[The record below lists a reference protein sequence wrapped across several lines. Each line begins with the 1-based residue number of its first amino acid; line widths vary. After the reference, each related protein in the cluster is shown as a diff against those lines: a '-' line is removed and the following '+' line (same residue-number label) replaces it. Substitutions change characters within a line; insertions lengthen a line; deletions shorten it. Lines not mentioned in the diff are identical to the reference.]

1 MIWLVALAAGAL
13 VAAGVYLAMSR
24 DIVRMVIGISLIGA
38 GANLVVLGA
47 GRLGAAVPAIVP
59 AGEKV
64 LTALAA
70 NPLPQALVLTAIV
83 ISFSLTCFSLCL
95 VLAVSRSLG
104 SVDSHGLRAA
114 EPPAAA
120 DGAPARLDDEVSS

>member
-1 MIWLVALAAGAL
+1 MIWLMALSVGAL
-13 VAAGVYLAMSR
+13 VAAGVYLALSR

-38 GANLVVLGA
+38 GANLVLLGS

-59 AGEKV
+59 AGEQV
-64 LTALAA
+64 LVVVAA

-104 SVDSHGLRAA
+104 TVDSQGLHAA
-114 EPPAAA
+114 EPAAGL
-120 DGAPARLDDEVSS
+120 DGAPALLDEGAAL

>member
-1 MIWLVALAAGAL
+1 MIWLVAVAVGAL
-13 VAAGVYLAMSR
+13 VAAGVYLALSR

-59 AGEKV
+59 AGERV
-64 LTALAA
+64 LAA
-70 NPLPQALVLTAIV
+70 VASNPLPQALVLTAIV

-104 SVDSHGLRAA
+104 TVDSEGLDAA
-114 EPPAAA
+114 EPTAGL
-120 DGAPARLDDEVSS
+120 DGTPVSLDEVVES